1 MVIQLL
7 RKHINHEVLTMSD
20 KDYNVFQ
27 GKDGIWRG
35 ERQDASRAS
44 VTAETQKDA
53 FEATRELARKAKS
66 EVSIH
71 RGDNGKIRAKHS
83 YGNDPKSSKG

>member
-1 MVIQLL
+1 L
-7 RKHINHEVLTMSD
+7 
-20 KDYNVFQ
+20 
-27 GKDGIWRG
+27 
-35 ERQDASRAS
+35 A
-44 VTAETQKDA
+44 QKA
-53 FEATRELARKAKS
+53 QS

>member
-1 MVIQLL
+1 MA
-7 RKHINHEVLTMSD
+7 E
-20 KDYNVFQ
+20 KDYNVYQ

-44 VTAETQKDA
+44 VTGTTQKEVFD
-53 FEATRELARKAKS
+53 ATRELAKKSRS

-71 RGDNGKIRAKHS
+71 RADNNKIRAKHS
-83 YGNDPKSSKG
+83 YGNDPESSAG